1 MLIAA
6 INVAAERLAQLRLHF
21 LQLLIFIRFSLPM
34 LFVFDRIF
42 VCFRRQTGF

>member
-6 INVAAERLAQLRLHF
+6 INVAAERLERLRLHI

-42 VCFRRQTGF
+42 VCFRPQTSF